1 MNLLASKTFSRRG
14 FMRCM
19 SCGAAMTIVAIA
31 SAGCGGAQS
40 GEPQPPEIAFGRDM
54 CEQCGMVISEARFA
68 SATVLKDG
76 TTRKFD
82 DIGDM
87 MMYHMD
93 RPDQQVA
100 AYFVHDY
107 NTEAWIRAEPAF
119 YVHSDGIKS
128 PMGHGLAAFAV
139 KADAEA
145 YATKAGGRV
154 LNFDEMR
161 ADVHVR
167 LH

>member
-1 MNLLASKTFSRRG
+1 
-14 FMRCM
+14 
-19 SCGAAMTIVAIA
+19 
-31 SAGCGGAQS
+31 
-40 GEPQPPEIAFGRDM
+40 
-54 CEQCGMVISEARFA
+54 MVISEARFA

-76 TTRKFD
+76 AARKFD

-128 PMGHGLAAFAV
+128 PMGHGLAAFAT